1 MAVAAASMTVEEFQA
16 LPDIEGFE
24 TELHHGEVVRM
35 SRPKKRHYD
44 RVIVLQSKIAPVS
57 AKFGFLVAELAYRAI
72 PEGDLRAGDLAY
84 VPRSRWQSFGADDH
98 LPGAPDFVV
107 EVLSPS
113 NSAEDIQE
121 TKQLCLANGCREFWL
136 LFPRLRQIEVSTPA
150 GSRMYRDGDTIRSIV
165 FAGHSFAV
173 ADLLA
178 EPF

>member
-1 MAVAAASMTVEEFQA
+1 
-16 LPDIEGFE
+16 
-24 TELHHGEVVRM
+24 M

-57 AKFGFLVAELAYRAI
+57 AGFGYLVAELAYRAI
-72 PEGDLRAGDLAY
+72 RERDLRAADLAF
-84 VPRSRWQSFGADDH
+84 VPRSRWQAFGADDH
-98 LPGAPDFVV
+98 LHGAPDFVV

-150 GSRMYRDGDTIRSIV
+150 GSRMYRDGETISSIV
-165 FAGHSFAV
+165 FAGHSFVV